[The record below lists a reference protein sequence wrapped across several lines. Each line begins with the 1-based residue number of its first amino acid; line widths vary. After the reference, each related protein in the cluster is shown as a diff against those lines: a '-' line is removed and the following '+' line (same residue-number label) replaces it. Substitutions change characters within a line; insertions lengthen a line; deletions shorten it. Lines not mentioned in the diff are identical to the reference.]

1 MLGGIQPSSVIGD
14 GDEREY
20 VAALGGSKL
29 FNIGKVNRNKT
40 VEVVIGGLLMKLDL
54 RW

>member
-1 MLGGIQPSSVIGD
+1 MLGGIQLSSVNGD
-14 GDEREY
+14 GDERS
-20 VAALGGSKL
+20 SKL